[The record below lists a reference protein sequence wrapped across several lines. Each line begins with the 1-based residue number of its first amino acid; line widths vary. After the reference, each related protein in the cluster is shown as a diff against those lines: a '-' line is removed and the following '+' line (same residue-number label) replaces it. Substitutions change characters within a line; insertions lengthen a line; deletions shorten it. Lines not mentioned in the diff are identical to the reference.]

1 MCNIKKRDWGYAPL
15 HAPCNKD
22 KKHGQTD
29 GNNGHIW
36 HARCAGQCNT
46 EAS

>member
-1 MCNIKKRDWGYAPL
+1 MLPCML
-15 HAPCNKD
+15 HVVRT

-29 GNNGHIW
+29 GNNRHIW